1 MEIIGLYKVEYSLFE
16 MSQFQ
21 TSPNFGIFVQI
32 QVEHPS
38 PENLKSQCQYDAQNV
53 SDLGAFLD

>member
-1 MEIIGLYKVEYSLFE
+1 

-21 TSPNFGIFVQI
+21 TSLNFGIFVQI